1 MSWSDTLLRILK
13 DNDIRLIAYVPDNVL
28 TPLIAGVSADN
39 YFLPVGAT
47 REDEAIGTASG
58 AYMAVLRGAVMMQTS
73 GFALIANALA
83 SLVLPYQIPIV
94 MVISERGTMGEFNI
108 GQSVVARTM
117 RPVLDTLGITHH
129 TLSDEANMPFVV
141 DSSIKQAY
149 ATQAPVAFI
158 LSPLLT
164 GGNPAAR
171 AKLKI

>member
-1 MSWSDTLLRILK
+1 MTWSDTLLRILK

-39 YFLPVGAT
+39 YFLPVNAT
-47 REDEAIGTASG
+47 REDEAIGTATG
-58 AYMAVLRGAVMMQTS
+58 AYMAGLRGAVMMQTS

-83 SLVLPYQIPIV
+83 SLVLPYQIPTV

-108 GQSVVARTM
+108 GQALVARTM
-117 RPVLDTLGITHH
+117 RPVLDTLGIVHH
-129 TLSDEANMPFVV
+129 TLSDEANMPFIV

-164 GGNPAAR
+164 GGNPAAK